1 MRVEKAT
8 ESDMPAVLALLTGAN
23 LPLQGAAELA
33 DRFHVVRGVE
43 GRIQAAGVVERH
55 GAHGLLRSVVVN
67 PELRGLGV
75 GRLMVEVL
83 IEESRREGLKSM
95 YLLTET
101 APDFFT
107 RLGFVDADRTEA
119 PAEIRASDEFRSIC
133 PESARLMARWL
144 TP

>member
-1 MRVEKAT
+1 
-8 ESDMPAVLALLTGAN
+8 MPAVQALLAQAR
-23 LPLQGAAELA
+23 LPVQGTDALT
-33 DRFHVVRGVE
+33 DRFRIVRGVE

-67 PELRGLGV
+67 AELRGLGV
-75 GRLMVEVL
+75 GRLIVEALVNDSIL
-83 IEESRREGLKSM
+83 EGLESV

-101 APDFFT
+101 APDFFA
-107 RLGFVDADRTEA
+107 RLGFADAERAEA

-133 PESARLMARWL
+133 PESARLMARLL